1 MINFPPILSP
11 PHAIEQSMFLVSFY
25 LRYYS
30 YLMARAVAASIW
42 RSLFAPA
49 IAGSS
54 SSDGGGGDPLAGAS
68 EAGRRYRHEC
78 LAHGG
83 GKPGARI
90 VSDLL
95 GVGDLA
101 SSPELLAG
109 AVVAEVD
116 AAAEAVRRLEG
127 GGGKGKRTG
136 AASGR
141 AP

>member
-1 MINFPPILSP
+1 
-11 PHAIEQSMFLVSFY
+11 
-25 LRYYS
+25 
-30 YLMARAVAASIW
+30 MARAVAASIW

-49 IAGSS
+49 IVGSS
-54 SSDGGGGDPLAGAS
+54 SDGGDPLAGAA

-127 GGGKGKRTG
+127 GGKGKRTG
-136 AASGR
+136 AATGR
-141 AP
+141 MP

>member
-1 MINFPPILSP
+1 
-11 PHAIEQSMFLVSFY
+11 
-25 LRYYS
+25 
-30 YLMARAVAASIW
+30 MARAVAASIW

-49 IAGSS
+49 IVGSS
-54 SSDGGGGDPLAGAS
+54 SSDGGGGGDPLAGAS
-68 EAGRRYRHEC
+68 EAGRRYRSEC

-127 GGGKGKRTG
+127 GGKGKRTG
-136 AASGR
+136 AATGR
-141 AP
+141 MP

>member
-1 MINFPPILSP
+1 
-11 PHAIEQSMFLVSFY
+11 
-25 LRYYS
+25 
-30 YLMARAVAASIW
+30 MARAVAASIW

-54 SSDGGGGDPLAGAS
+54 SSDGGGGGGDPLAGAS

-127 GGGKGKRTG
+127 GGGGKGKRTG